1 MRCTISQ
8 VYFGLELCMFQT
20 GLLSIIRNLVL
31 YTQQYVFVIQVM
43 LSASE
48 IRILLADSQH
58 NLYDIYPLLCI
69 QYKTPDDGQ

>member
-8 VYFGLELCMFQT
+8 VYFGIELYMFQT
-20 GLLSIIRNLVL
+20 GLLSIIRNLEL

-48 IRILLADSQH
+48 MRISLADSQH
-58 NLYDIYPLLCI
+58 NLYDIYLLLWI
-69 QYKTPDDGQ
+69 